1 MSDMNQNPDD
11 LTMSN
16 IDDVSEA
23 ERRYKLIHNLAIV
36 CAKSSMVPR
45 YYRDNVND
53 AFVAIQM
60 GAELGLPP
68 FQAIQFIAPIYSE
81 KNDECRPTLWG
92 DGLLAVVRGS
102 KVCEYVR
109 EWLSDDGQEAFCET
123 KRKGEPEPVV
133 RSYTMDRARANG
145 LLGKPIWRKDPQRML
160 QMRARGFCLR
170 DVYADILK
178 GVGMAEEV
186 MDYDAPVP
194 PQDVPEHKDP
204 VEEAAPI
211 VEEDTTLDDV
221 LDDIKDAKSMADL
234 LKAGDAAKRL
244 SEEDRG
250 KARDAYAT
258 KRTELKENQKGNDDA

>member
-1 MSDMNQNPDD
+1 MTDLNQSAEDLTLSDM
-11 LTMSN
+11 
-16 IDDVSEA
+16 DDVAEA

-53 AFVAIQM
+53 CFVAIQM

-68 FQAIQFIAPIYSE
+68 FQAIQFIAPIYSA
-81 KNDECRPTLWG
+81 KNDETRPTLWG
-92 DGLLAVVRGS
+92 DGFLAVVRGNPL
-102 KVCEYVR
+102 CEYVK
-109 EWLSDDGQEAFCET
+109 EWLSDDGQTAYCET
-123 KRKGEPEPVV
+123 KRKGEPEPVT
-133 RSYTMDRARANG
+133 RHYTMERAKQNG

-170 DVYADILK
+170 DTYADILK

-186 MDYDAPVP
+186 MDYDAPAP

-211 VEEDTTLDDV
+211 VEEETTLQDV
-221 LDDIKDAKSMADL
+221 LEDINDAESMADL
-234 LKAGDAAKRL
+234 IKVGDRAKKL
-244 SEEDRG
+244 SGEDRV

-258 KRTELKENQKGNDDA
+258 KRTELKENQK

>member
-1 MSDMNQNPDD
+1 MTDMNQDPKD
-11 LTMSN
+11 LTLSN
-16 IDDVSEA
+16 IDDVTEA
-23 ERRYKLIHNLAIV
+23 ERRYALIHKLAQV

-109 EWLSDDGQEAFCET
+109 EWLSEDGTVAHCET
-123 KRKGEPEPVV
+123 KRRGEPEPVT
-133 RSYTMDRARANG
+133 RSYSLERARANG

-186 MDYDAPVP
+186 LDYDSPVP

-204 VEEAAPI
+204 VEQAEPEI
-211 VEEDTTLDDV
+211 VEEDTTLDDIME
-221 LDDIKDAKSMADL
+221 DIRDAQSMADL
-234 LKAGDAAKRL
+234 LKAGDRAKKL
-244 SEEDRG
+244 SEKDRET
-250 KARDAYAT
+250 ARAAYAE
-258 KRTELKENQKGNDDA
+258 KRIELKEKRTTDA